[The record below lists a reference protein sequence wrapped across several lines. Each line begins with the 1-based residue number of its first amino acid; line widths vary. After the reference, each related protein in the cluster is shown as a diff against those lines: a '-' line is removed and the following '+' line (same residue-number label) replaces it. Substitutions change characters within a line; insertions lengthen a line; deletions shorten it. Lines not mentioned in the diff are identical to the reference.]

1 MEPREHRVEGIHT
14 CSRKQQP
21 TVTLCSAASTLKKKE
36 HGTHNNPKVKGAS
49 NPNKNCR
56 QIAERLALRSRKA
69 GSNGQVWAGSVIG
82 AWGLHLILAK
92 LKTSGMEGR
101 GG

>member
-1 MEPREHRVEGIHT
+1 MLPKAAAY
-14 CSRKQQP
+14 CN
-21 TVTLCSAASTLKKKE
+21 TLFSGFYAKKK

-101 GG
+101 RG